1 MAVRRVVVA
10 LADVPDLVLAAVRDG
25 VVLRAAVVRDFGAV
39 DFLAVPD
46 GFDFADVLDDLLV
59 RAVAVGFERLDAAE
73 VDLRDDVPDF
83 AELAFDVPDL
93 DELAFAEPDF
103 DVLFEVLALD
113 EELLLAGVLFFAV
126 LLRVVDDLAVVVM
139 TLAAASIAFAASDI
153 ALVALVIAF
162 VIAVMALADEDALVA
177 TDFICVAAVLAW
189 LAAFVTRDAAAVDVL
204 LDAAGFF
211 AVLLFVPVDLLVVD
225 RVDELAADVRFAAG
239 FLPAVDLLV
248 VDLPVVDLF
257 ADVLFAR
264 PAVPRLVVRDAVLV
278 GTDLPPVMISY
289 GEIYSTLCDPLHTHR
304 HISIFSVRNQPRRRA
319 DHSPAGSGGS
329 ASRAVASR
337 WTAATRR
344 RKSRITASSS
354 SP

>member
-1 MAVRRVVVA
+1 
-10 LADVPDLVLAAVRDG
+10 
-25 VVLRAAVVRDFGAV
+25 
-39 DFLAVPD
+39 
-46 GFDFADVLDDLLV
+46 
-59 RAVAVGFERLDAAE
+59 
-73 VDLRDDVPDF
+73 
-83 AELAFDVPDL
+83 
-93 DELAFAEPDF
+93 
-103 DVLFEVLALD
+103 
-113 EELLLAGVLFFAV
+113 LLAGVLFLAEPV
-126 LLRVVDDLAVVVM
+126 LVVVDLAVVVM
-139 TLAAASIAFAASDI
+139 TLAAESIAFAASDI

-239 FLPAVDLLV
+239 FLPAVDLLVVDLLV